1 MSLLELNIRKS
12 FFNRCIHTPE
22 IDRIVKKAIS
32 NHMKTA
38 WFMLN
43 AFYPGIPLTDH
54 LNLALSS
61 DARWKHSLE
70 QCVIPIIMM
79 FVADQPSV
87 SDEDKE
93 LLQLMLMCLYA
104 WHTHTY
110 EHIAF
115 DSTDITNDG
124 GKPDPNNFKFFKAD
138 LIPSIS
144 QTATPDPRPIRSSQ
158 PSDTPL

>member
-1 MSLLELNIRKS
+1 
-12 FFNRCIHTPE
+12 
-22 IDRIVKKAIS
+22 
-32 NHMKTA
+32 
-38 WFMLN
+38 
-43 AFYPGIPLTDH
+43 
-54 LNLALSS
+54 
-61 DARWKHSLE
+61 
-70 QCVIPIIMM
+70 MM

-104 WHTHTY
+104 WHTHAY

-115 DSTDITNDG
+115 DSTDITNDS

-144 QTATPDPRPIRSSQ
+144 QTATPDP
-158 PSDTPL
+158 